1 VQRDPGGVS
10 CSRDDRDGQHR
21 TTLLDGSADNEP
33 DAGQGQHSPAR
44 RPRTPEMAYE
54 REPPLSE
61 AELLEVE
68 EYLLECCYVA
78 PTNIGLLWGTY
89 IVTSAGFSWLEGG
102 FPEPTDR
109 LRELAKSL
117 GEEAAFELA
126 VRTELEEERHRK
138 EELESEL
145 KQMRQNLPGA
155 QEKAAVESERA
166 ESQLAGDTFQ
176 TVSERPPWWR
186 RMI

>member
-1 VQRDPGGVS
+1 MQRDPGGVS

-68 EYLLECCYVA
+68 EYLLECGYVA
-78 PTNIGLLWGTY
+78 PTID
-89 IVTSAGFSWLEGG
+89 FC
-102 FPEPTDR
+102 
-109 LRELAKSL
+109 
-117 GEEAAFELA
+117 
-126 VRTELEEERHRK
+126 
-138 EELESEL
+138 
-145 KQMRQNLPGA
+145 
-155 QEKAAVESERA
+155 
-166 ESQLAGDTFQ
+166 GDC
-176 TVSERPPWWR
+176 
-186 RMI
+186 